1 LSSGKYIGQARVVL
15 DPTSI
20 DSFKWGDILVTHSTN
35 PSWTPLFTL
44 AGAIVTDMGNYL
56 SHGAIVAREL
66 GIPAVGNIFTATQAI
81 KTGEMVYVDGDNGI
95 VRKVFEV

>member
-1 LSSGKYIGQARVVL
+1 M
-15 DPTSI
+15 DPTEM
-20 DSFKWGDILVTHSTN
+20 DEFNLGDIIVAPSTN

-66 GIPAVGNIFTATQAI
+66 GIPAVGNLLDATSRI
-81 KTGEMVYVDGDNGI
+81 RNGEIIEVDGDSGLVI
-95 VRKVFEV
+95 LSREKEHEI